1 MFLFTL
7 IVFLLVL
14 GVYLM
19 LVVGGMWDLG
29 SYLRPGHVVH
39 RLLAVLSVPFRRG
52 TADER
57 EVDEMARRL
66 RGGPGSWP
74 RPS

>member
-1 MFLFTL
+1 LFLFMLVVFALVAGMYL
-7 IVFLLVL
+7 I
-14 GVYLM
+14 

-29 SYLRPGHVVH
+29 SYTRPSHMVR
-39 RLLAVLSVPFRRG
+39 RLLGILSLPFRRG

-74 RPS
+74 RPN